1 MQSRKTARAPRLSFC
16 RRRGLLLGFGLGW
29 LGGFPADRGSLGSRR
44 SFLSIQISR
53 ASLAL
58 GSHPMLLTHIASIG
72 WNQETRNA
80 KSAPPDEKCGRALNE
95 IARSVRR
102 CIRCRFLVA
111 FPFPPFVITSRQL
124 IGCSV
129 ALLALSG
136 VFGLLNLQKTRGL
149 RGEIIQHKSDREAAE
164 RLRVSR
170 EEELQGR
177 EAAVAEANAK
187 FATTQGKLA
196 GTEAELLKAQTEKND
211 LHAKLQENETE
222 IAELRQRIETAESEP
237 VASGPPG
244 PGFASAA
251 DLLAQLEE
259 AKKQLE
265 AAEKEKIVLSDKMK
279 VLAEL
284 STPSAESARPRRA
297 GAGRDPGIR
306 GSVLA
311 VNQAYNFVV
320 LSLGGRQGVEPNS
333 EMLVLRGGSFI
344 GKIRISSVEPATAI
358 GDIITSSLARGV
370 QVQTGD
376 IVIYGGSNH

>member
-1 MQSRKTARAPRLSFC
+1 M
-16 RRRGLLLGFGLGW
+16 
-29 LGGFPADRGSLGSRR
+29 
-44 SFLSIQISR
+44 
-53 ASLAL
+53 
-58 GSHPMLLTHIASIG
+58 
-72 WNQETRNA
+72 
-80 KSAPPDEKCGRALNE
+80 
-95 IARSVRR
+95 
-102 CIRCRFLVA
+102 
-111 FPFPPFVITSRQL
+111 ITSRQL

-149 RGEIIQHKSDREAAE
+149 RSELIQSESDRQTAD
-164 RLRVSR
+164 RLRLAR
-170 EEELQGR
+170 EKELKGR

-187 FATTQGKLA
+187 FANTQGKLA
-196 GTEAELLKAQTEKND
+196 RTEAELLRAQTEKND
-211 LHAKLQENETE
+211 LQIKLRANETE
-222 IAELRQRIETAESEP
+222 IDELRQRIEDAESKP
-237 VASGPPG
+237 AAANAPATAA
-244 PGFASAA
+244 ASAA
-251 DLLAQLEE
+251 ELQAQLAE

-265 AAEKEKIVLSDKMK
+265 AAEKEKILLTDKMK
-279 VLAEL
+279 VLAE
-284 STPSAESARPRRA
+284 PSPPPLVETAKPRRP
-297 GAGRDPGIR
+297 GVGRDPGIR

-370 QVQTGD
+370 QVQPGD

>member
-1 MQSRKTARAPRLSFC
+1 
-16 RRRGLLLGFGLGW
+16 
-29 LGGFPADRGSLGSRR
+29 
-44 SFLSIQISR
+44 
-53 ASLAL
+53 
-58 GSHPMLLTHIASIG
+58 
-72 WNQETRNA
+72 
-80 KSAPPDEKCGRALNE
+80 
-95 IARSVRR
+95 
-102 CIRCRFLVA
+102 
-111 FPFPPFVITSRQL
+111 VITSRQL

-149 RGEIIQHKSDREAAE
+149 RSEIIQSESDRQTAD
-164 RLRVSR
+164 RLRLAR
-170 EEELQGR
+170 EKEVKGR

-187 FATTQGKLA
+187 FVNTHGKLA
-196 GTEAELLKAQTEKND
+196 SAEAELLKAQAEKNG
-211 LHAKLQENETE
+211 LQAKLQANETE
-222 IAELRQRIETAESEP
+222 IAALRQRIENAESTP
-237 VASGPPG
+237 AIANPPAIAT
-244 PGFASAA
+244 ASAA
-251 DLLAQLEE
+251 DLQAQLEE

-265 AAEKEKIVLSDKMK
+265 AAEKEKILLSDKMK
-279 VLAEL
+279 ILQEP
-284 STPSAESARPRRA
+284 STPPFVEIAKPRRP

-333 EMLVLRGGSFI
+333 EMLVLRGGSLI

-370 QVQTGD
+370 QVQPGD